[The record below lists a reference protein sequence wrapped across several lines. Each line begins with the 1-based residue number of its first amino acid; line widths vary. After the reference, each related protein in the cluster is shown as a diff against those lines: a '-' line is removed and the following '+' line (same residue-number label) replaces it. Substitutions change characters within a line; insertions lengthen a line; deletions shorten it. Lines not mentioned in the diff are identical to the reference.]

1 MTLHIQHPIGGRY
14 TLAQSLAAFLDGE
27 ELAPEERHDLREAA
41 EMILA
46 HAAHGWPE
54 NGPRT
59 FEDAHIHFRPEDFTA

>member
-1 MTLHIQHPIGGRY
+1 MSQSFRLSGRVSLSDFM
-14 TLAQSLAAFLDGE
+14 LAFYDGE
-27 ELAPEERHDLREAA
+27 ELLTHERRELVDMA
-41 EMILA
+41 ETIIA